1 MGIVA
6 GEMSGQRQEQRQGSK
21 RQIWFKWSAALLI
34 GVGCYMYF
42 SQSRYQWQFQS
53 PIVRKPLP
61 NQKHQPAIKVLE
73 PAQFTSVSNDQ
84 KIVSSAIKA
93 EQPDPAPT
101 SDIETPVSERVT
113 SLEAGTSTDF
123 TSDESSHDLQNQVI
137 DSMVPQGATIQE
149 SESAQQPE
157 DISADSHSSSATPP
171 PVVPPIPA
179 VPDAHKLNINTATFE
194 MLDNLP
200 GVGAVTARAIV
211 RYRDAHGGF
220 DSLEDLR
227 KVKGIGRQKFRW
239 LEGMLTV

>member
-61 NQKHQPAIKVLE
+61 DQKHQPAIKVLE

-84 KIVSSAIKA
+84 KIVSSTIKA
-93 EQPDPAPT
+93 EQPEPAFK
-101 SDIETPVSERVT
+101 SDIETPASDIAT
-113 SLEAGTSTDF
+113 SLKASTSTDYISNE
-123 TSDESSHDLQNQVI
+123 TSNDLQNQVV
-137 DSMVPQGATIQE
+137 DPAVSQSAATQK
-149 SESAQQPE
+149 SEATHQPE
-157 DISADSHSSSATPP
+157 HVSVDSHSSSATTT

-220 DSLEDLR
+220 DSLEDLQ